1 MCDKKCLTHQVKNLL
16 GRLRGKISSGENLLA
31 KAPVSKEFRLGDI
44 LIAFGQL
51 TREQL
56 NETLDQQKVSGK
68 KIGELLVERGLV
80 QQIYVEQG
88 LRLQQILISATLGTT
103 IALFGPVASEAGGSI
118 ASFTAKAT
126 VKNTARMVVMHQSQ
140 QLVITSEDI
149 TQGFLEMPAASR
161 IEVRNSSLFGYM
173 ISFEAQEGPFQ
184 RVLVRGLGRELQLGS
199 GSGWLLRPHV
209 RGPEVLELTYR
220 FILKH
225 DALPGTYPWPLQ
237 MNVAAV

>member
-1 MCDKKCLTHQVKNLL
+1 MCDKKCLNHQVENLL

-31 KAPVSKEFRLGDI
+31 KSPESKEFRLGDI

-56 NETLDQQKVSGK
+56 NETLDQQKVSTK

-80 QQIYVEQG
+80 QQNYVEHG
-88 LRLQQILISATLGTT
+88 LRLQQLLISAALGTT
-103 IALFGPVASEAGGSI
+103 MALCGPAPSEAGDAI
-118 ASFTAKAT
+118 ASFTATAT
-126 VKNTARMVVMHQSQ
+126 VKSTARMMVVHQSH
-140 QLVITSEDI
+140 QLIITSEDI
-149 TQGFLEMPAASR
+149 VQGFVEMPAASR

-199 GSGWLLRPHV
+199 GSSWLLRPHV
-209 RGPEVLELTYR
+209 RGPEILELTYR
-220 FILKH
+220 FMLKN

-237 MNVAAV
+237 LSVAAV